1 LSPPIRGVNRGDAGL
16 GSSPVAAASAD
27 PFRGAS
33 VPGSAKTKRYGGD
46 GDPGRVVDIEP
57 DEGIADAAAFSS
69 RASAVLILG
78 R

>member
-33 VPGSAKTKRYGGD
+33 VLVQPGSSKHRELD
-46 GDPGRVVDIEP
+46 
-57 DEGIADAAAFSS
+57 GIAAGE
-69 RASAVLILG
+69 RAI
-78 R
+78 